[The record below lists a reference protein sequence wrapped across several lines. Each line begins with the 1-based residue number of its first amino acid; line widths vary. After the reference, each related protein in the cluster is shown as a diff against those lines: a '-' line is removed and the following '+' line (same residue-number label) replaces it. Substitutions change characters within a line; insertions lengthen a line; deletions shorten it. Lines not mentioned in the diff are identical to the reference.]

1 MTIHKTSAPGFPI
14 LQKQIAAISDISD
27 PRQDPPLSIRS
38 LCQFPAM
45 DGHKD
50 PKGIVKK
57 CVGVGMHGIQMKMDG
72 RHDSCQKDQPRVRF
86 FMIQ

>member
-14 LQKQIAAISDISD
+14 LQKQIAAIRTFPI
-27 PRQDPPLSIRS
+27 PARIRPFPIRS